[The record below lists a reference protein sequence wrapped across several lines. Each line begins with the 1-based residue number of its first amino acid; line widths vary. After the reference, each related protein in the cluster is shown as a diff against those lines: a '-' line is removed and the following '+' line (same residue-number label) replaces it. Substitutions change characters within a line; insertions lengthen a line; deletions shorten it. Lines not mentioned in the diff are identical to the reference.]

1 MIKMIKTV
9 IIKIIMMMM
18 MMMMMMMRRRRR
30 MERRRRRKRC
40 TQLMVIG
47 LFFLTKAL
55 WGSEGGPWGD
65 GWVMHHPRTSTG

>member
-1 MIKMIKTV
+1 MSTSQTKKLLMIKMIKTV
-9 IIKIIMMMM
+9 IIKI
-18 MMMMMMMRRRRR
+18 MMRRRRR
-30 MERRRRRKRC
+30 RVERRRKRC